1 MSSDSP
7 DRLDRPDGTDGSET
21 TGRHPAYDDLAE
33 TLRTV
38 ACCDQRVGVGELGLI
53 DEVTVDDD
61 GVARIEILPC
71 CTYGMARLE
80 HEVEREAR
88 AVPGVTSVDV
98 DVDWDECWDPER
110 MAKSVDDATPD
121 IEALAA
127 EHGLEPRWPEY
138 ESEDGVER

>member
-1 MSSDSP
+1 MS
-7 DRLDRPDGTDGSET
+7 TD
-21 TGRHPAYDDLAE
+21 RHPAYDELAE

-53 DEVTVDDD
+53 DEVTLSEE
-61 GVARIEILPC
+61 GVARVEVLPC

-88 AVPGVTSVDV
+88 TVPGVTEVEIEIA
-98 DVDWDECWDPER
+98 WDECWDPAR
-110 MAKSVDDATPD
+110 MAETVAEATPD

-138 ESEDGVER
+138 ASEDEMDEKR